1 MTSKEM
7 KNSVTGENLSEK
19 QLSST
24 SHEHHLRMSELFGS
38 LFHGIVECSH
48 KFLGMDNNHFIDED
62 KKNTVEKYA
71 KIKSELSELKELSLE
86 SLHHLKEY
94 KRKLKQLSL
103 LEVQVKLAQIKQN
116 KKKCSKFWKQHH

>member
-1 MTSKEM
+1 M
-7 KNSVTGENLSEK
+7 KNFVNGETSSKMKLSLNSDEK
-19 QLSST
+19 
-24 SHEHHLRMSELFGS
+24 HLRISDLFDD
-38 LFHGIVECSH
+38 LLHGIIVYSH
-48 KFLGMDNNHFIDED
+48 KFLGMDNNRSIDED
-62 KKNTVEKYA
+62 KENTDEKYA

-116 KKKCSKFWKQHH
+116 KKKCSKFWKQHY

>member
-1 MTSKEM
+1 M

-19 QLSST
+19 QTSSI
-24 SHEHHLRMSELFGS
+24 SHEHHLRMSDLFGN
-38 LFHGIVECSH
+38 LFHGIVKCSH

-86 SLHHLKEY
+86 NLHHLKAY